1 MVTIINSPDQE
12 CTDLINYIT
21 TQEFTPKH
29 PITITF
35 KPRRANNK
43 KLCGFYCHKE
53 LSVVMYDNK
62 YRGLFLT
69 TIAHELRHVEQNHYN
84 LLEGKSGKWAEKDA
98 DAIGFKYYTNFMT
111 LNKKGTPP

>member
-21 TQEFTPKH
+21 TQEFIPKL

-43 KLCGFYCHKE
+43 KLCGFYIHDE
-53 LSVVMYDNK
+53 LSVVIYDNK

-69 TIAHELRHVEQNHYN
+69 TISHELRHVEQFHYN
-84 LLEGKSGKWAEKDA
+84 LSAGKTGKWAEKDA
-98 DAIGFKYYTNFMT
+98 DTVGLKYYKNFME
-111 LNKKGTPP
+111 LNKKGEIK

>member
-21 TQEFTPKH
+21 TQEFTPKY

-43 KLCGFYCHKE
+43 KLCGYYCHDE
-53 LSVVMYDNK
+53 LAVVIYDNK
-62 YRGLFLT
+62 YRGLLIS
-69 TIAHELRHVEQNHYN
+69 TIAHELRHVEQHHYA
-84 LLEGKSGKWAEKDA
+84 LLEGKSGKWVEA
-98 DAIGFKYYTNFMT
+98 DATKVGVKYRDNFLN
-111 LNKKGTPP
+111 LNKKGA